1 MARSSRGVWV
11 GMSIRVS
18 QFNQGGCI
26 DYAGYLSLLHVR
38 DSAIRLI
45 VETSFVD
52 QLTQLHQEVLVS

>member
-1 MARSSRGVWV
+1 
-11 GMSIRVS
+11 MSIRVS

-38 DSAIRLI
+38 DWAIRLI